1 MTAHPAT
8 HRMFTPALG
17 RAYFAVQAIA
27 GSAWWISVFSLPSV
41 RTATLGGL
49 DPALTAAL
57 DIPLFVV
64 ASALVACG
72 VRWAIWIAV
81 PWTALVAAG
90 MCGYATLTGLAGW
103 GALAMVLAAAGSVG
117 AGLLVWRGR
126 LPTEWVLVGPFA
138 FREAPAAPAG
148 RHVARTAQQI
158 VVFWGSFLLVLPVI
172 ITVIESRWGLRV
184 GVPIAVPIVGA
195 VLLTAASALGLWSG
209 FTMSTRGAGTPLP
222 SQTATRLVVAGPYR
236 WVRNPMAVA
245 GVMQGIA
252 VGLILGSWLVVAY
265 AVAGS
270 LFWNW
275 VVRPHEEAD
284 LRARFGAEFDA
295 YAARVACW
303 VPRLPRG

>member
-1 MTAHPAT
+1 
-8 HRMFTPALG
+8 MFTPALG

-27 GSAWWISVFSLPSV
+27 GAAWWICVSSLPSV
-41 RTATLGGL
+41 CTATLGGL

-90 MCGYATLTGLAGW
+90 MCGYATATGLAGW

-138 FREAPAAPAG
+138 FREASAAPAG

-158 VVFWGSFLLVLPVI
+158 VVFWGGFLLVLPVI
-172 ITVIESRWGLRV
+172 ITVLESRWGLRV

-195 VLLTAASALGLWSG
+195 VLLTVASALGLWSG

-222 SQTATRLVVAGPYR
+222 AETATRLVVAGPYR
-236 WVRNPMAVA
+236 WVRNPMAIA
-245 GVMQGIA
+245 GVVQGIA

-275 VVRPHEEAD
+275 VVRPHEEAN

-303 VPRLPRG
+303 VPRLPRD